1 MYRGLTRRR
10 TFSLALAGG
19 GLGATAARA
28 QQAKAVPPGAPRIA
42 ILDPYPASDPFNAEL
57 VAVFGQ
63 GGIVDG
69 KTVTYDW
76 AYADGDMARLPTLA
90 AALAGRRPAAVI
102 AFGEPAIRAA
112 RQAMPTV
119 PIVAGSDDLVGEGF
133 VTSLGRSSGT
143 VTGFSILASE
153 LNAKRLEFLK
163 ATAPAARRI
172 GVLWDPDT
180 GTFHL
185 ETLRRTAAGLEVEL
199 LVEEVRRLDDIAR
212 VFAAFADW
220 RAEAINVLASPLVH
234 ARRGPVIERANAAR
248 LPAIYQ
254 WGETASA
261 GGLMAYGPFHRE
273 AFRVMARQLE
283 RVLKGTKPGD
293 VPVEQPTEFELVL
306 NMKTARAIGLVYPPS
321 LLTRADRVI
330 E

>member
-1 MYRGLTRRR
+1 MLRR
-10 TFSLALAGG
+10 TFSLAIASS
-19 GLGATAARA
+19 GLGATIARA
-28 QQAKAVPPGAPRIA
+28 QQGKAVSPGAPRIA
-42 ILDPYPASDPFNAEL
+42 LLDPYPESDPFNAEL
-57 VAVFGQ
+57 VTVFGQ

-69 KTVTYDW
+69 KTVTFDW
-76 AYADGDMARLPTLA
+76 AYADGDMARLPALA

-133 VTSLGRSSGT
+133 ATSLGRSSGT

-163 ATAPAARRI
+163 AAVPAARRI

-185 ETLRRTAAGLEVEL
+185 ETLRRTAAGLAVEL
-199 LVEEVRRLDDIAR
+199 RIEEVRRLDDVAR
-212 VFAAFADW
+212 AFGTFADW
-220 RAEAINVLASPLVH
+220 HAEAINVLASPLVH
-234 ARRGPVIERANAAR
+234 AVRGPVIERANAAR

-254 WGETASA
+254 WGETAAA
-261 GGLMAYGPFHRE
+261 GGLMSYGPFHRE
-273 AFRVMARQLE
+273 AFRVMARPLE
-283 RVLKGTKPGD
+283 RVLQGPKPGD

-306 NMKTARAIGLVYPPS
+306 NMKTARAIGLVFPPS
-321 LLTRADRVI
+321 LIARADRVI

>member
-1 MYRGLTRRR
+1 MLRR
-10 TFSLALAGG
+10 TFSLAIASG
-19 GLGATAARA
+19 GLGATIAHA
-28 QQAKAVPPGAPRIA
+28 QQGKAAPRVG
-42 ILDPYPASDPFNAEL
+42 ILDPYPASDPFNEEFRI
-57 VAVFGQ
+57 VFGQ
-63 GGIVDG
+63 GGFVDG
-69 KTVTYDW
+69 KTVNYDW
-76 AYADGDMARLPTLA
+76 SYADGDMARLPALA
-90 AALAGRRPAAVI
+90 AAMAKLRVAAVI

-133 VTSLGRSSGT
+133 VTSLGKSNGT

-153 LNAKRLEFLK
+153 LNAKRLEMLK
-163 ATAPAARRI
+163 AAAPAAGRF

-185 ETLRRTAAGLEVEL
+185 ETLRRTAAGLAVEL
-199 LVEEVRRLDDIAR
+199 RIEEVRRLDDIAR
-212 VFAAFADW
+212 AFAAFADW
-220 RAEAINVLASPLVH
+220 RAEAINVLGSPLVH
-234 ARRGPVIERANAAR
+234 AVRGPVIERANAAR

-254 WGETASA
+254 WGETAAA

-273 AFRVMARQLE
+273 AFRVMARQLD
-283 RVLKGTKPGD
+283 RVLKGARPGD

-306 NMKTARAIGLVYPPS
+306 NMKTARAIGLVFPPPMVA
-321 LLTRADRVI
+321 RADRVI